1 MCHVRHDFPGRPRVA
16 RHASVVGPQSG
27 GSGLAGLCRFCAR
40 LPKSTARISIT
51 STAFSRPPNAAISVA
66 SSTMPSPCVIGC
78 GPVPVAARPISGIRT
93 PPPIFTRKNALRRH
107 SRAKGRLPVS
117 KVAVRPPRWLRPPEE
132 RIPQALAVG
141 VRQLGY
147 LLNMMKPQL
156 SGVLQP
162 ARAVSARTVT
172 CRGPAVP
179 RSCSRLS
186 EKRTARLRPVPL
198 LPPLGRKGCGPSTL
212 MSSA

>member
-1 MCHVRHDFPGRPRVA
+1 MPINTLPSISDSPPSGSADDHTSASWQCWHAPATPAFWQNPRNTRRKV
-16 RHASVVGPQSG
+16 
-27 GSGLAGLCRFCAR
+27 
-40 LPKSTARISIT
+40 LPPERIDRSLMMVQKHTARALIELMEVGKT
-51 STAFSRPPNAAISVA
+51 
-66 SSTMPSPCVIGC
+66 PSGADLLLHHAPEPFDGVE
-78 GPVPVAARPISGIRT
+78 
-93 PPPIFTRKNALRRH
+93 
-107 SRAKGRLPVS
+107 
-117 KVAVRPPRWLRPPEE
+117 VAVRPPRWLRLPEE
-132 RIPQALAVG
+132 RISQAFAVG

-198 LPPLGRKGCGPSTL
+198 LPPLERKGCGPSTL

>member
-1 MCHVRHDFPGRPRVA
+1 M
-16 RHASVVGPQSG
+16 
-27 GSGLAGLCRFCAR
+27 
-40 LPKSTARISIT
+40 
-51 STAFSRPPNAAISVA
+51 SVA

-78 GPVPVAARPISGIRT
+78 GTVPVAARPSSGSRT
-93 PPPIFTRKNALRRH
+93 PPPIFTR
-107 SRAKGRLPVS
+107 KGRLPVS

-132 RIPQALAVG
+132 RIPPALAVG

-147 LLNMMKPQL
+147 LLIMMKPQL

-172 CRGPAVP
+172 CRAPAVP

-186 EKRTARLRPVPL
+186 EKRTARFRPVPL
-198 LPPLGRKGCGPSTL
+198 LPPLDRKGCGPSTL

>member
-1 MCHVRHDFPGRPRVA
+1 MASLTRPSYHVMLHVCGFIN
-16 RHASVVGPQSG
+16 HAIT
-27 GSGLAGLCRFCAR
+27 LRDR
-40 LPKSTARISIT
+40 LWTCPCCGTIHQRDQ
-51 STAFSRPPNAAISVA
+51 NAAA
-66 SSTMPSPCVIGC
+66 SLTAP
-78 GPVPVAARPISGIRT
+78 
-93 PPPIFTRKNALRRH
+93 
-107 SRAKGRLPVS
+107 LPVS

-198 LPPLGRKGCGPSTL
+198 LPPLERKGCGPSTR

>member
-1 MCHVRHDFPGRPRVA
+1 M
-16 RHASVVGPQSG
+16 
-27 GSGLAGLCRFCAR
+27 
-40 LPKSTARISIT
+40 
-51 STAFSRPPNAAISVA
+51 SVA

-78 GPVPVAARPISGIRT
+78 GPVPVAARPISRTRT
-93 PPPIFTRKNALRRH
+93 PPPIFTRKGFALRRR
-107 SRAKGRLPVS
+107 SRA

-147 LLNMMKPQL
+147 LLNIMKPQL

-172 CRGPAVP
+172 CRAPAVP

-198 LPPLGRKGCGPSTL
+198 FPPLDRKGCGPSTL

>member
-1 MCHVRHDFPGRPRVA
+1 
-16 RHASVVGPQSG
+16 
-27 GSGLAGLCRFCAR
+27 
-40 LPKSTARISIT
+40 
-51 STAFSRPPNAAISVA
+51 
-66 SSTMPSPCVIGC
+66 MPLPCVIGC

-93 PPPIFTRKNALRRH
+93 PPPIFTRKGRRSPRLRR
-107 SRAKGRLPVS
+107 RRGRSLTRPLPVS
-117 KVAVRPPRWLRPPEE
+117 KVAVRPPRWLRLPEE

-179 RSCSRLS
+179 RSCSMLS

-198 LPPLGRKGCGPSTL
+198 LPPLERKGCGPSTP